1 RMAFDWKSLVDVAG
15 ELARMTATAA
25 NAEAYQRSAV
35 NRAYFGAFGYAF
47 DYATRFLDYDAKE
60 NPEEHGR
67 LREHL
72 RKKRR
77 KNAAERLNQLRQLR
91 NDADYLNDLPW
102 ADIDATVNAAL
113 RIANEVLA
121 ILPPPSAAAR

>member
-1 RMAFDWKSLVDVAG
+1 MAFEWKSLVDVAHA
-15 ELARMTATAA
+15 LARNATTVAD
-25 NAEAYQRSAV
+25 AEAYHRSAV

-91 NDADYLNDLPW
+91 NEADYVNDLPW
-102 ADIDATVNAAL
+102 ADVPVTVDAAS
-113 RIANEVLA
+113 RM
-121 ILPPPSAAAR
+121 